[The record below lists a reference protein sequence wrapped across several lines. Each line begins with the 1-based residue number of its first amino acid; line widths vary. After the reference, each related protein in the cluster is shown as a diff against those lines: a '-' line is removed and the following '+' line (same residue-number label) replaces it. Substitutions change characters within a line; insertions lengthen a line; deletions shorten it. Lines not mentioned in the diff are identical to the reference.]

1 MKKYILSILLLWCGY
16 FLQAQEYISLSPNP
30 CTIDQE
36 GGTYTFEVEYSP
48 SPDSLDRLDYVSF
61 SSTSSQ
67 INSVV
72 QSGSKELTITFN
84 TNSNPSLINGTVTV
98 YFVDPRDISNRIYG
112 TISFAQQAGTPDY
125 SLKITPTS
133 VYFDTKG
140 GSQTFQV
147 SYIYMQEPVQLT
159 YLGATGLPD
168 GCSVISKANGIIE
181 LICNRNPSKIEKNST
196 VTLKYTN
203 PVNPSTPLTVSFT
216 LQQAGL
222 NYSLILNPNFIS
234 VSPNGEWLNI
244 QAELDQYDTAYTLH
258 LQHVE
263 NLPNKASTED
273 WVGGNG
279 FTITFPANMTGQTLT
294 GVATVAFTD
303 PSDANESIYAEL
315 SYEQPSLLSLPQE
328 DGKVIE
334 YTYRNENGN
343 SYNTSVNHLDGLG
356 RTIQMVN
363 VGASPQGGDLI
374 SFVTYDCMGR
384 SDSVSYLP
392 YVRTTSGIG
401 RDATP
406 VSSQHTFYAQKF
418 GSNAANYAKNLK
430 RYDRGLGLVEVAN
443 TPGEAHNLTSGYYT
457 RYTYRLNTTADAIK
471 RYVVLTNGSLQS
483 QGVYEADQLTVYR
496 TLNAQ
501 DGNSSQQQENLE
513 YTDALGRTIASEVR
527 VSDQDRRIT
536 YYVYDD
542 LNRLRYILPPMAD
555 TYDCSTPKTAQQ
567 LGDYCYYSEYDER
580 GNIIKSQ
587 NPGAEY
593 SLAIYDRRGRLVMSQ
608 SGKQRINNEWSFTK
622 YDVFDRP
629 VLSGIITG
637 GTYESH
643 KAALDAATVFYE
655 ERGTTVHGYTNQSYP
670 SVPNANS
677 YLTVTY
683 YDDYDWLAAN
693 DPHAFSTADALGQ
706 THTTDVVGLT
716 TGVKNKVLGISTDQW
731 LTTVTYYDQKYQ
743 TIQAIS
749 DLYPSGTE
757 ITSNTHDFLGN
768 VTQTKVK
775 QSVGGSTYEYN
786 KWFNYDNFGRLL
798 SIQQQITGDATNGK
812 VTLVSYTYDNLGNVA
827 SKSIHNGAE
836 TETYTYDLNGRVIA
850 STSPSFSYTL
860 DYEQSDLPGATPRL
874 DGQITALRWG
884 AGQTPNRAYAYTY
897 DPVGQLSA
905 AAYKTATNGT
915 WSASNAYA
923 EKNLTYDRHGNIKT
937 LQRTDAN
944 GSILHELSDMTYTGN
959 KLQSLKLNGG
969 SPVNYAYDQNGNITS
984 DGRRGVTI
992 NYNILN
998 FPEQI
1003 IAGNQQVSYI
1013 YSAAGEKLA
1022 TNANGSL
1029 TYYRSVMVYGNDNK
1043 LLHILTPEGTVSR
1056 TEGSAGTNYTYNYF
1070 KKDQI
1075 GSTRAVLSAVGNSLQ
1090 NVQSTDYYPF
1100 GLAYST
1106 NNLNK
1111 NKYLFSGKELQDAS
1125 IGGTILGLY
1134 DFGARQYDP
1143 VIGRWMSIDLLANK
1157 FPDVSPFVYCLN
1169 NPINLVDL
1177 YGLEPI
1183 EDSTDT
1189 DWWNKIYYL
1198 MNIEISAYNSL
1209 NTALYETINPT
1220 RAELL
1225 MWYVISH
1232 SMGLEFRNNIGNN
1245 NNPISPDGGAPST
1258 GNRIGNNAKSAKNKL
1273 SLRQKLINKSELF
1286 RKQLINQIM
1295 ERINRTGRLT
1305 FADATLLWRYGYG
1318 QDVTVDINTIDLSR
1332 VRLSDVKNGEI
1343 SVNLF
1348 GLKHIHNL
1356 NDGLVHGTITLVQS
1370 KENPFEFAAS
1380 SDEYNFDIKPEG
1392 SVLRNIGTTLGHGVG
1407 GWGGTHFTIKFTGTV
1422 KITR

>member
-1 MKKYILSILLLWCGY
+1 M
-16 FLQAQEYISLSPNP
+16 
-30 CTIDQE
+30 
-36 GGTYTFEVEYSP
+36 
-48 SPDSLDRLDYVSF
+48 
-61 SSTSSQ
+61 
-67 INSVV
+67 
-72 QSGSKELTITFN
+72 
-84 TNSNPSLINGTVTV
+84 
-98 YFVDPRDISNRIYG
+98 
-112 TISFAQQAGTPDY
+112 
-125 SLKITPTS
+125 
-133 VYFDTKG
+133 
-140 GSQTFQV
+140 
-147 SYIYMQEPVQLT
+147 
-159 YLGATGLPD
+159 
-168 GCSVISKANGIIE
+168 
-181 LICNRNPSKIEKNST
+181 
-196 VTLKYTN
+196 
-203 PVNPSTPLTVSFT
+203 
-216 LQQAGL
+216 
-222 NYSLILNPNFIS
+222 
-234 VSPNGEWLNI
+234 
-244 QAELDQYDTAYTLH
+244 
-258 LQHVE
+258 
-263 NLPNKASTED
+263 
-273 WVGGNG
+273 
-279 FTITFPANMTGQTLT
+279 
-294 GVATVAFTD
+294 
-303 PSDANESIYAEL
+303 
-315 SYEQPSLLSLPQE
+315 
-328 DGKVIE
+328 
-334 YTYRNENGN
+334 
-343 SYNTSVNHLDGLG
+343 
-356 RTIQMVN
+356 
-363 VGASPQGGDLI
+363 
-374 SFVTYDCMGR
+374 
-384 SDSVSYLP
+384 
-392 YVRTTSGIG
+392 
-401 RDATP
+401 
-406 VSSQHTFYAQKF
+406 
-418 GSNAANYAKNLK
+418 
-430 RYDRGLGLVEVAN
+430 AN

-593 SLAIYDRRGRLVMSQ
+593 SLAIYDRRGRLAMSQ

-798 SIQQQITGDATNGK
+798 SIQQQITGDASNGK
-812 VTLVSYTYDNLGNVA
+812 VTLASYTYDNLGNVA

-944 GSILHELSDMTYTGN
+944 GSVLHELSDMTYTGN

-1043 LLHILTPEGTVSR
+1043 LLYILTPEGTVSR
-1056 TEGSAGTNYTYNYF
+1056 TEGSAGTSYTYNYF

-1143 VIGRWMSIDLLANK
+1143 VIGRWLKQDRYACKYASI
-1157 FPDVSPFVYCLN
+1157 SPYTYCAN
-1169 NPINLVDL
+1169 NPILFTDPTGDTLTAEQQFIDFMMNSFREVFGAKADRLYYDENGNLQLD
-1177 YGLEPI
+1177 G
-1183 EDSTDT
+1183 
-1189 DWWNKIYYL
+1189 
-1198 MNIEISAYNSL
+1198 
-1209 NTALYETINPT
+1209 TA
-1220 RAELL
+1220 R
-1225 MWYVISH
+1225 
-1232 SMGLEFRNNIGNN
+1232 EFREGLTYDQQQAFNGLYDIMTRPNRVSVAYGDTYAFPSNNGKITDVVNAY
-1245 NNPISPDGGAPST
+1245 GGGVYS
-1258 GNRIGNNAKSAKNKL
+1258 
-1273 SLRQKLINKSELF
+1273 
-1286 RKQLINQIM
+1286 
-1295 ERINRTGRLT
+1295 
-1305 FADATLLWRYGYG
+1305 
-1318 QDVTVDINTIDLSR
+1318 TIDQIIVIAEHPTPIDVWMDMEPYIFVEVKQTRTSLLFHEIGEANMGASPIGVVYYR
-1332 VRLSDVKNGEI
+1332 GDIITYENYVRRI
-1343 SVNLF
+1343 INLP
-1348 GLKHIHNL
+1348 LRPTDMEH
-1356 NDGLVHGTITLVQS
+1356 S
-1370 KENPFEFAAS
+1370 K
-1380 SDEYNFDIKPEG
+1380 
-1392 SVLRNIGTTLGHGVG
+1392 
-1407 GWGGTHFTIKFTGTV
+1407 TIKSFIP
-1422 KITR
+1422 K

>member
-1 MKKYILSILLLWCGY
+1 M
-16 FLQAQEYISLSPNP
+16 
-30 CTIDQE
+30 
-36 GGTYTFEVEYSP
+36 
-48 SPDSLDRLDYVSF
+48 
-61 SSTSSQ
+61 
-67 INSVV
+67 
-72 QSGSKELTITFN
+72 
-84 TNSNPSLINGTVTV
+84 
-98 YFVDPRDISNRIYG
+98 
-112 TISFAQQAGTPDY
+112 
-125 SLKITPTS
+125 
-133 VYFDTKG
+133 
-140 GSQTFQV
+140 
-147 SYIYMQEPVQLT
+147 
-159 YLGATGLPD
+159 
-168 GCSVISKANGIIE
+168 
-181 LICNRNPSKIEKNST
+181 
-196 VTLKYTN
+196 
-203 PVNPSTPLTVSFT
+203 
-216 LQQAGL
+216 
-222 NYSLILNPNFIS
+222 
-234 VSPNGEWLNI
+234 
-244 QAELDQYDTAYTLH
+244 
-258 LQHVE
+258 
-263 NLPNKASTED
+263 
-273 WVGGNG
+273 
-279 FTITFPANMTGQTLT
+279 
-294 GVATVAFTD
+294 
-303 PSDANESIYAEL
+303 
-315 SYEQPSLLSLPQE
+315 
-328 DGKVIE
+328 
-334 YTYRNENGN
+334 
-343 SYNTSVNHLDGLG
+343 
-356 RTIQMVN
+356 
-363 VGASPQGGDLI
+363 
-374 SFVTYDCMGR
+374 
-384 SDSVSYLP
+384 
-392 YVRTTSGIG
+392 
-401 RDATP
+401 
-406 VSSQHTFYAQKF
+406 
-418 GSNAANYAKNLK
+418 
-430 RYDRGLGLVEVAN
+430 AN

-593 SLAIYDRRGRLVMSQ
+593 SLAIYDRRGRLAMSQ

-731 LTTVTYYDQKYQ
+731 LTTVTYYDHKYQ

-798 SIQQQITGDATNGK
+798 SIQQQITGDASNGK
-812 VTLVSYTYDNLGNVA
+812 VTLASYTYDNLGNVA

-944 GSILHELSDMTYTGN
+944 GSVLHELSDMTYTGN

-1043 LLHILTPEGTVSR
+1043 LLYILTPEGTVSR
-1056 TEGSAGTNYTYNYF
+1056 TEGSAGTSYTYNYF

-1143 VIGRWMSIDLLANK
+1143 VIGRWLKQDRYACKYASI
-1157 FPDVSPFVYCLN
+1157 SPYTYCAN
-1169 NPINLVDL
+1169 NPILFTDPTGDTLTAEQQFIDFMMNSFREVFGAKADRLYYDENGNLQLD
-1177 YGLEPI
+1177 G
-1183 EDSTDT
+1183 
-1189 DWWNKIYYL
+1189 
-1198 MNIEISAYNSL
+1198 
-1209 NTALYETINPT
+1209 TA
-1220 RAELL
+1220 R
-1225 MWYVISH
+1225 
-1232 SMGLEFRNNIGNN
+1232 EFREGLTYDQQQAFNGLYDIMTRPNRVSVAYGDTYAFPSNNGKITDVVNAY
-1245 NNPISPDGGAPST
+1245 GGGVYS
-1258 GNRIGNNAKSAKNKL
+1258 
-1273 SLRQKLINKSELF
+1273 
-1286 RKQLINQIM
+1286 
-1295 ERINRTGRLT
+1295 
-1305 FADATLLWRYGYG
+1305 
-1318 QDVTVDINTIDLSR
+1318 TIDQIIVIAEHPTPIDVWMDMEPYIFVEVKQTRTSLLFHEIGEANMGASPIGVVYYR
-1332 VRLSDVKNGEI
+1332 GDIITYENYVRRI
-1343 SVNLF
+1343 INLP
-1348 GLKHIHNL
+1348 LRPTDMEH
-1356 NDGLVHGTITLVQS
+1356 S
-1370 KENPFEFAAS
+1370 K
-1380 SDEYNFDIKPEG
+1380 
-1392 SVLRNIGTTLGHGVG
+1392 
-1407 GWGGTHFTIKFTGTV
+1407 TIKSFIP
-1422 KITR
+1422 K